1 MKINMSLGKWSIDK
15 MEKYDTLHL
24 ILFIERELP
33 RVNSSFWNRS
43 LSLSFLVFC
52 VFVFKRGGRGSGLK
66 FQSNIGTTVVQ
77 PGSYPANI
85 SNFHLSN
92 FEKLKHLTQIGRR
105 RGGSKQWRMRSRK
118 LNCHNFCHKSWL
130 LRGSRQGH
138 WRNGNWGASPFNSNF
153 NL

>member
-1 MKINMSLGKWSIDK
+1 MTKNMSLGKWSIDK

-24 ILFIERELP
+24 ILYIERELP

-52 VFVFKRGGRGSGLK
+52 VFVFKRGGRGNGLK

-77 PGSYPANI
+77 PGS
-85 SNFHLSN
+85 LSCQY
-92 FEKLKHLTQIGRR
+92 LKFPSFQLWKTQTLDSDREEE
-105 RGGSKQWRMRSRK
+105 GGSKQWRMRSRK